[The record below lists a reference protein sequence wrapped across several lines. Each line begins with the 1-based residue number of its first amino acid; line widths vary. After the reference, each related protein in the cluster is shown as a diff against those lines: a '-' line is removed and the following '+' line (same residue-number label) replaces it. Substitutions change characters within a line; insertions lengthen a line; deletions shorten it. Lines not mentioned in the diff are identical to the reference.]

1 MDLSPLIQ
9 EVQSAAGDGSPG
21 SHARLLRAIQKL
33 NLAAETPTET
43 MLRITYQV
51 SVNVARESKNYPKDP

>member
-1 MDLSPLIQ
+1 MDLTPLIQ

-21 SHARLLRAIQKL
+21 AHVRLLRAIQKL

-51 SVNVARESKNYPKDP
+51 SVNIASDSKNYSKDP